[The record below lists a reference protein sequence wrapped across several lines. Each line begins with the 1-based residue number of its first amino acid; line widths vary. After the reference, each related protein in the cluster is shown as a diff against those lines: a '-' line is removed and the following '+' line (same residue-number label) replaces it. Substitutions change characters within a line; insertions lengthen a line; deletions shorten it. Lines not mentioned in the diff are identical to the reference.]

1 MNSDLRKFDFSEA
14 CGKYRRHAMED
25 KPQLF
30 RLDWQSFLQ
39 TKSAWVLVAV
49 NLIPIWGVLYENWT
63 IFSVVFL
70 FWTEN
75 VVIGIFNIAKML
87 TYGFLGN
94 TGPSDDNPG
103 RSVPRGWML
112 AGMTFLS
119 AFFTFHYGM
128 FCFVHGTFVIGLLG
142 GETRHGFPNPF
153 ARALHEL
160 NGDLRYAILAMIL
173 SHGFSFVA
181 NYLKGG
187 EYKQVKA
194 EQLMGAP
201 YGRIVILHLAIIFG
215 AFVSL
220 ALGSGMGI
228 LLLLIVGKI
237 ILDVKLHLKER
248 ERGALSLWQRKQT

>member
-1 MNSDLRKFDFSEA
+1 MDNT
-14 CGKYRRHAMED
+14 
-25 KPQLF
+25 PQPF
-30 RLDWQSFLQ
+30 RFDWQSFLQ
-39 TKSAWVLVAV
+39 TKSAWVLVGV
-49 NLIPIWGVLYENWT
+49 NLIPVWGVLFDRWT

-87 TYGFLGN
+87 TYGFLRD

-112 AGMTFLS
+112 GGMTFLA
-119 AFFTFHYGM
+119 AFFTVHYGM
-128 FCFVHGTFVIGLLG
+128 FCFGHGTFVIVLLG
-142 GETRHGFPNPF
+142 GEAGHGFPNPF
-153 ARALHEL
+153 ARALQEL
-160 NGDLRYAILAMIL
+160 NAELRYAILAMIL
-173 SHGFSFVA
+173 SHGFSFVT

-187 EYKQVKA
+187 EYKQVNP
-194 EQLMGAP
+194 EQLMSAP
-201 YGRIVILHLAIIFG
+201 YGRIVVLHLAIIFG

-228 LLLLIVGKI
+228 LLLIIVGKI

-248 ERGALSLWQRKQT
+248 ERGVVSIFSRRTQPNVG

>member
-1 MNSDLRKFDFSEA
+1 MDNAPQPLR
-14 CGKYRRHAMED
+14 
-25 KPQLF
+25 LN
-30 RLDWQSFLQ
+30 WQNFLQ

-49 NLIPIWGVLYENWT
+49 NLIPIWGVLFDNWT

-75 VVIGIFNIAKML
+75 VVIGLFNIAKML

-94 TGPSDDNPG
+94 TGPSEDHPG
-103 RSVPRGWML
+103 GSDSRGLML

-119 AFFTFHYGM
+119 AFFTVHYGM
-128 FCFVHGTFVIGLLG
+128 FCFGHGVFVVSLLG
-142 GETRHGFPNPF
+142 GQAGHGFPNPF

-160 NGDLRYAILAMIL
+160 NGELRYAILAMIL

-181 NYLKGG
+181 NYLRGG
-187 EYKQVKA
+187 EYKQVNSQ
-194 EQLMGAP
+194 QLMSAP

-228 LLLLIVGKI
+228 LLLVIVGKI

-248 ERGALSLWQRKQT
+248 ERGIVSLFSRRPRGTI